1 MRLSF
6 ARQDLCEFAGPSTS
20 ADDDDNMAMS
30 IAMIVS
36 LWRSASGTE
45 SLRIFQTME
54 FACQHMRSCYV
65 RLQ

>member
-1 MRLSF
+1 MRLNF
-6 ARQDLCEFAGPSTS
+6 ARQDICEFAGPRTS
-20 ADDDDNMAMS
+20 ADDVDNIAMS
-30 IAMIVS
+30 IATIAS

-45 SLRIFQTME
+45 SLRFFHTME